1 MWSPLALERVDDA
14 AEYIGRERPEAARR
28 WVLSLFR
35 VVERLESFPE
45 SGRTVPE
52 IPDRPDLREVIHG
65 EYRIVYRVESEQVSI
80 LTVRHARRLLD
91 PAEMEDDE

>member
-1 MWSPLALERVDDA
+1 MDEA
-14 AEYIGRERPEAARR
+14 AEYIGRERPEAARQ

-45 SGRTVPE
+45 SGRSVPE
-52 IPDRPDLREVIHG
+52 IPDRRNLREVIHG
-65 EYRIVYRVESEQVSI
+65 EHRIIYRVEPGQISI

-91 PAEMEDDE
+91 PIEMDDEE